1 MSLSS
6 LSFLRAA
13 VCVTAAI
20 SLFGA
25 VTISEAEL
33 GSRHEQVDTHDG
45 GVMPGP
51 ITGNHLFAP
60 VASRYGAAG
69 GTAKACLTAD
79 DVFGGLILDVE
90 NVGGEIVLMS
100 EGAQQEFSDAW
111 RGVVGESRVEIALVL
126 AHVIPDPGG
135 DPIVDVVE
143 IGPHGC
149 AVSRTLLAAA
159 DWAHLVELAQ
169 SIEV

>member
-13 VCVTAAI
+13 VCVTAAM

-25 VTISEAEL
+25 VTISEAEF
-33 GSRHEQVDTHDG
+33 GSRHDQVDTHDG

-51 ITGNHLFAP
+51 ITGDHLFAP
-60 VASRYGAAG
+60 VASRYEAG
-69 GTAKACLTAD
+69 GTEKACLTTD

-90 NVGGEIVLMS
+90 NVGGEIVLMT

-159 DWAHLVELAQ
+159 DWAQLIELAQ

>member
-1 MSLSS
+1 MSSS
-6 LSFLRAA
+6 SPSFVRAA
-13 VCVTAAI
+13 VCATAAM
-20 SLFGA
+20 SLFGV
-25 VTISEAEL
+25 VTISEADI
-33 GSRHEQVDTHDG
+33 GPRHEQVDMHDSIEI
-45 GVMPGP
+45 PGP
-51 ITGNHLFAP
+51 ITGDHLFAP
-60 VASRYGAAG
+60 VTSRSGAG

-79 DVFGGLILDVE
+79 DVFGGLVLDVE
-90 NVGGEIVLMS
+90 NVGGEIVLMT

-111 RGVVGESRVEIALVL
+111 RGVVGETRVEIALVL

-135 DPIVDVVE
+135 NPIVDVVE

>member
-13 VCVTAAI
+13 VCVTAAM

-33 GSRHEQVDTHDG
+33 GSLHEQFDTHDG

-51 ITGNHLFAP
+51 ITGDHLFAP
-60 VASRYGAAG
+60 VASRYGAGASG
-69 GTAKACLTAD
+69 KACLTAD

-90 NVGGEIVLMS
+90 NVGGEIVLMT

-159 DWAHLVELAQ
+159 DWAQLIELAQ
-169 SIEV
+169 SIEI